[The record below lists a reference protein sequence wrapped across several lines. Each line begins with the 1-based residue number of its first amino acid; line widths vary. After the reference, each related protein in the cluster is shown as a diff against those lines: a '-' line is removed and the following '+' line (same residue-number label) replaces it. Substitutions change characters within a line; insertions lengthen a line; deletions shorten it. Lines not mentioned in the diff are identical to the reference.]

1 MGIKK
6 LEYIEGTSNQFID
19 TQYKP
24 SASTKLVIDAQ
35 SIGSGTQTFFGSR
48 NATSSTDATSFT
60 LFSIKGAS
68 YRFDCFGKKTSVT
81 LDPKIRHVITA
92 TPTSIDFDGTAYTI
106 SSSPIASPYNLYLT
120 SVNTNG
126 TADVRSGVRLYSAKI
141 YDGSTLVRDF
151 IPANK
156 DGNIGLYDKVS
167 KTFYQNGGS
176 TAYIA
181 GPVVNSINV
190 KVKVD
195 GTWHDN
201 EGVYVNIGGTWKEVE
216 AVYVNVNGS
225 WKSVE

>member
-1 MGIKK
+1 MVIKK

-24 SASTKLVIDAQ
+24 SGSTRLVIDAQ
-35 SIGSGTQTFFGSR
+35 AIGSGTQTFFGSR
-48 NATSSTDATSFT
+48 NATSSTDASSFT

-81 LDPKIRHVITA
+81 LNPTIRHIITA
-92 TPTSIDFDGTAYTI
+92 TPTSIDFDGTAYSI
-106 SSSPIASPYNLYLT
+106 SSNPIASTHNLYLT

-126 TADVRSGVRLYSAKI
+126 KADARSGVRLYSAKI
-141 YDGSTLVRDF
+141 YDNSTLVRDF

-156 DGNIGLYDKVS
+156 DGSIGLYDNVS
-167 KTFYQNGGS
+167 KAFYPNGGS

-181 GPVVNSINV
+181 GPVVNSINA

-195 GTWHDN
+195 GTWHDS
-201 EGVYVNIGGTWKEVE
+201 EGVYVNIDGIWKEAE
-216 AVYVNVNGS
+216 AVYVNVDGT